1 MTGETKILTVTCG
14 GLCCRLEGFDDPFS
28 LLKDVA
34 DPLRDLAAKG
44 LAGSDPTE
52 LRRLFRKDGARG
64 VEVEVTA
71 EGLVLRPA
79 PEEDASLAARLSRLR
94 SAVEEVRRPR
104 PRTSPAAAGSMPEP
118 APPAHGPGA
127 PGRPPSDLGPAPAPE
142 VEARLLAQILMP
154 EHPDAPDSAPPLR
167 LEHPCPPGT
176 LATEADDMA
185 IRTLVAETRALQE
198 REEAEE
204 RARTLDRARARI
216 AMPRTE
222 PDPLLLQELSRIETD
237 LAHQPA
243 PFAAGRQLAEATG
256 EDAVERI
263 LDKTTNE
270 MRAPES
276 RRRISALSHL
286 KAAVAATVADRMAGG
301 LPAGGETRMDAY
313 RDDLARV
320 VRPSDLSA
328 PLLLGLEQRID
339 PARPVRTGSPGV
351 TENAREADA
360 LQDSAPLSGDLPEH
374 DGADGTARR
383 LRH

>member
-14 GLCCRLEGFDDPFS
+14 GFCCRLEGFDDPFS

-34 DPLRDLAAKG
+34 DPLRDLAATG
-44 LAGSDPTE
+44 LAGCDLTE
-52 LRRLFRKDGARG
+52 LRRLFQKDGARG
-64 VEVEVTA
+64 IDVEVTA

-79 PEEDASLAARLSRLR
+79 PAEDASLAARLSRLR
-94 SAVEEVRRPR
+94 SAVEEARRLQ
-104 PRTSPAAAGSMPEP
+104 PRTPPAAAGSRHEP
-118 APPAHGPGA
+118 ARSMHRPDA
-127 PGRPPSDLGPAPAPE
+127 PDAQASDMDPAPVPE
-142 VEARLLAQILMP
+142 VEARRLARPLAADDP
-154 EHPDAPDSAPPLR
+154 VGPTAPDSPSPLR

-176 LATEADDMA
+176 QAAEADDTA

-204 RARTLDRARARI
+204 RARNLERARARV
-216 AMPRTE
+216 ARPRAA
-222 PDPLLLQELSRIETD
+222 PDPLLLQELSRIGTD
-237 LAHQPA
+237 LADQRTPC
-243 PFAAGRQLAEATG
+243 AAGRQLAEATG

-301 LPAGGETRMDAY
+301 LPAGGEARMDAY

-320 VRPSDLSA
+320 VRPSDLST

-339 PARPVRTGSPGV
+339 PARPARAGSPL
-351 TENAREADA
+351 EDP
-360 LQDSAPLSGDLPEH
+360 APRSEDLPEP
-374 DGADGTARR
+374 GGSAARR
-383 LRH
+383 RGH